1 MIMKTRPNILVCGQ
15 CGCGKTRLIKAVCQQ
30 GTVPDEAIKIQ
41 TRKGFDSV
49 VYETEFV
56 DFIDA
61 PHIELGDSAKEYWK
75 NLQRKTEKHS
85 PCDCIWYCIDGSN
98 TAVQR
103 GDLEIL
109 KLAGDKVIAVITN
122 AESIDNEMQE
132 GMIDKLEKN
141 IPAER
146 IVTVSYEHKIG
157 LNKLLDCSKNII
169 YGELRNEEDEKTK
182 LFEDW
187 DNYFSHQ
194 KEEWSKSTTKCAEE
208 YVYWGAGRAF
218 TIAAVPIP
226 MADVIPLVANEAYMI
241 YRIGVCYGYAVDKTT
256 LASFAGC
263 LGGSIVGKIAAS
275 IIPFLKAP
283 IAATVTYGIGRAAM
297 AYFESDMNISK
308 EELKEIFKLSKLKGQ
323 KINWQAPA

>member
-1 MIMKTRPNILVCGQ
+1 MKTRPNILVCGQ
-15 CGCGKTRLIKAVCQQ
+15 CCSGKTRLIKAVCQQ

-61 PHIELGDSAKEYWK
+61 PSIELGDLAKEYWS

-85 PCDCIWYCIDGSN
+85 PCDCVWYCIDGSN
-98 TAVQR
+98 TTVQR

-109 KLAGDKVIAVITN
+109 KLAGDKVIVIITN
-122 AESIDNEMQE
+122 AEFIDNEMQE
-132 GMIDKLEKN
+132 EMIDKLEKH

-146 IVTVSYEHKIG
+146 IVTVSCEHKIG

-169 YGELRNEEDEKTK
+169 YGELGNEEDEKTK

-194 KEEWSKSTTKCAEE
+194 QEEWSQNTTKLAES
-208 YVYWGAGRAF
+208 YVHWGASRAF
-218 TIAAVPIP
+218 AIAAVPIP
-226 MADVIPLVANEAYMI
+226 MADIIPLVTNEAYMI
-241 YRIGVCYGYAVDKTT
+241 YRIGACYGYAVDKTI
-256 LASFAGC
+256 LASFVGC
-263 LGGSIVGKIAAS
+263 LGGCIAGKLMAS

-283 IAATVTYGIGRAAM
+283 FATAITYGIGRAAM
-297 AYFESDMNISK
+297 VYFESDMNVSK
-308 EELKEIFKLSKLKGQ
+308 EELKEIFKSAKQKVG
-323 KINWQAPA
+323 KINWEAFA